1 MHKFLEYTILFVA
14 LVLLQVFL
22 FSRIGVSMYVHPLVY
37 VAFVLLLPME
47 ISGSGLLML
56 AALLGI
62 SVDFF
67 MGTAGINTIA
77 ILFVAFC
84 RPTALLLLVG
94 KDEVKDGG
102 VPNVNRLGLKKFLR
116 YAGVLIFLHSVV
128 FFMLETLSWRF
139 FYVTLLRIVLS
150 SAVNLVLV
158 YFTQRLFAVNRPG
171 GYRGTE

>member
-14 LVLLQVFL
+14 MVLLQVFL
-22 FSRIGVSMYVHPLVY
+22 FSRIGISMYVHPLVY
-37 VAFVLLLPME
+37 IAFILLLPME
-47 ISGSGLLML
+47 IPGGWLLML
-56 AALLGI
+56 ATLLGI

-67 MGTAGINTIA
+67 MGTAGINTIST
-77 ILFVAFC
+77 LFVAFC

-116 YAGVLIFLHSVV
+116 YAGVLIFLHSAL

-150 SAVNLVLV
+150 TIVTLLLV
-158 YFTQRLFAVNRPG
+158 YFCQRLFAVNRPG
-171 GYRGTE
+171 GYRSTE

>member
-1 MHKFLEYTILFVA
+1 MHKFLEYAVLFVTM
-14 LVLLQVFL
+14 VLLQVFL
-22 FSRIGVSMYVHPLVY
+22 FSRIGISMYVHPLVY
-37 VAFVLLLPME
+37 IAFILLLPME
-47 ISGSGLLML
+47 ISGGWLLML
-56 AALLGI
+56 AALLGV

-116 YAGVLIFLHSVV
+116 YAGVLIFLHSVL

-150 SAVNLVLV
+150 AGVTLLLV
-158 YFTQRLFAVNRPG
+158 YFCQQLFSVNRPG
-171 GYRGTE
+171 GYRSAE

>member
-1 MHKFLEYTILFVA
+1 MYRTLQYAILFVV

-171 GYRGTE
+171 GYRGTD